1 MSSDKK
7 AIPEWFGYTRR
18 ERRSAF
24 ILFLLLLI
32 AIGARYLVPPK
43 DIELEDLSG
52 LLTTDN
58 SRKVSPAN
66 ISSVS
71 TKLFL
76 FDPNSVSYDSLT
88 LLGLSETQARTL
100 VNYRN
105 KGGRF
110 LKPEDIKKIYGLD
123 ESDFARLIPYVNI
136 EKNREKNTERN
147 TEKST
152 ERGGY
157 SMPATFSDRKKK
169 ERIELNSCDSAA
181 LDRLPGLGP
190 VLSARIIKYRKL
202 LGGFVSVEQLKEV
215 YGLADSIYIRLSGRV
230 YADSSRVKGIIVN
243 DSGFRELSR
252 HPYLDK
258 YEVQA
263 ILKYKELKG
272 TVSDIGELVD
282 NKVLTAGKAKK
293 LNRYLIF

>member
-58 SRKVSPAN
+58 SREVSPAN

-157 SMPATFSDRKKK
+157 SMPATFSDRNKK